1 MLVGFSLISGR
12 TNTYK
17 LLTWFNVSVAFWGFG
32 CFVAAISVN
41 ERMALLGWKIAHIG
55 GFFVAPIFYHLVSV
69 LCGIPRKKVQFFGY
83 LQGSIFNILNVG
95 SNLVMRETRFTFNI
109 FFNEATL
116 LYAIAV
122 FFYLALVV
130 LSYLE
135 LTRFLKIAGNRGKS
149 QAKYVIFGF
158 LFGFAG
164 GSATLLPEFGI
175 DIIYPAGNLGV
186 FIYVTIVAYAV
197 LRHNIMDV
205 EEMVEA
211 AQRDKLMVIGM
222 LSASI
227 NHEIRN
233 PLFVIKGFNESLLAN
248 LRSNA
253 YNKLTE
259 EERRRKVEEIL
270 EKTIGQV
277 NRAAEI
283 SQRLTDFSKVT
294 KVSTEEQIDLENVVS
309 NVLSFIKYGLEMDEI
324 KVEKSIDPQICIFAN
339 CKQMEQIFLNLIMN
353 ACQAMPKGGLLKLNG
368 HQSNGRA
375 RIEVS
380 DSGEG
385 ISSNKI
391 SHIFEPFYTTK
402 EKGTGLGL
410 YVTKQLVEKN
420 RGRISVESF
429 PQKGTTFILEFTKG
443 R

>member
-1 MLVGFSLISGR
+1 MLVGFSFISGR

-41 ERMALLGWKIAHIG
+41 EKMALWGWKIAHIG
-55 GFFVAPIFYHLVSV
+55 GFFVAPIFYHLVST
-69 LCGIPRKKVQFFGY
+69 LCGIRRQKIQFFGY
-83 LQGSIFNILNVG
+83 LQGGIFNILNMG
-95 SNLVMRETRFTFNI
+95 SNLVMRETRFAFNI
-109 FFNEATL
+109 FLNEATL
-116 LYAIAV
+116 LYAVAV

-135 LTRFLKIAGNRGKS
+135 LTRFLKIADNRGKS

-164 GSATLLPEFGI
+164 GTATLLPEFGI
-175 DIIYPAGNLGV
+175 DFIYPAGNLGV

-197 LRHNIMDV
+197 LRHNILDV

-211 AQRDKLMVIGM
+211 AQRDKLAAIGM

-248 LRSNA
+248 LRSKA

-270 EKTIGQV
+270 GKTIEQV
-277 NRAAEI
+277 DRASEI
-283 SQRLTDFSKVT
+283 SQRLTDFSKVARASF
-294 KVSTEEQIDLENVVS
+294 KEQIDLDHVVID
-309 NVLSFIKYGLEMDEI
+309 VLSFIKYGLEMDRI
-324 KVEKSIDPQICIFAN
+324 KIEKNIDPNMNIIAN
-339 CKQMEQIFLNLIMN
+339 HKQMEQIFLNLIMN
-353 ACQAMPKGGLLKLNG
+353 ACQAMPKGGALKIVG
-368 HQSNGRA
+368 HQDNGCT

-380 DSGEG
+380 DNGEG
-385 ISSNKI
+385 ISPDKVSR
-391 SHIFEPFYTTK
+391 IFEPFYTTK
-402 EKGTGLGL
+402 DKGTGLGL
-410 YVTKQLVEKN
+410 YITKQLVEKN
-420 RGRISVESF
+420 GGRISVESS
-429 PQKGTTFILEFTKG
+429 PQGGTTFTLEFGKKK
-443 R
+443 